1 MKKIFLFTI
10 FTSILLISCQNS
22 KKKEESQLVIDDSTS
37 IKKEEIK
44 TAISDTI
51 HKNKVSGFIPKGF
64 KLFEEI
70 KGDLNKD
77 GIEDRV
83 LIIKEVNKKNIVVD
97 KHRGE
102 LDRNRRGIIV
112 LLNENGKYKQFLKNI
127 DCFSSENEEGGAYYA
142 PDLFVEIKKGNLYV
156 HYSHGRYG
164 YWTYTFR
171 LKNSDFDLIGYDS
184 SDNNGST
191 VNSYT
196 SINFLTKKK
205 IVKVNTFENEED
217 ESEVFKEHIYTIKVR
232 KLTKLSEI
240 EDFDGLPIEEI

>member
-10 FTSILLISCQNS
+10 FTSISLISCQNS
-22 KKKEESQLVIDDSTS
+22 KKEEAYTTKVDTTE
-37 IKKEEIK
+37 IKKEE
-44 TAISDTI
+44 TTISDTI
-51 HKNKVSGFIPKGF
+51 PKNKISDFIPKGF

-97 KHRGE
+97 EHRGE

-112 LLNENGKYKQFLKNI
+112 LLNENGKYKQFLKNV
-127 DCFSSENEEGGAYYA
+127 DCLSSENEEGGAYYA

-184 SDNNGST
+184 SNNNGST

-217 ESEVFKEHIYTIKVR
+217 ESEVFKEHIYTLKVR

-240 EDFDGLPIEEI
+240 EDFDELPIEEM

>member
-10 FTSILLISCQNS
+10 FTSISLISCQNS
-22 KKKEESQLVIDDSTS
+22 KKEEASTTKVDTTE
-37 IKKEEIK
+37 IKKEE
-44 TAISDTI
+44 TTISDTI
-51 HKNKVSGFIPKGF
+51 PKNKISDFIPKGF

-97 KHRGE
+97 EHRGE

-112 LLNENGKYKQFLKNI
+112 LLNENGKYKQFLKNV
-127 DCFSSENEEGGAYYA
+127 DCLSSENEEGGAYYA

-184 SDNNGST
+184 SNNNGST

-217 ESEVFKEHIYTIKVR
+217 ESEVFKEHIYTLKVR

-240 EDFDGLPIEEI
+240 EDFDELPIEEM